1 LPEPRVEA
9 FNESIETTVNA
20 MQEIIEL
27 GRAARDRKKLPI
39 KTPLDDLL
47 VVNKDAE
54 FIKSLSSVKSYIL
67 EELNVRTVRLTNDEG
82 SFVNVRADPDRDRL
96 GKRLRGDMGKVSKA
110 IKELSHDQIRA
121 FQQDGRIDVEGHTL
135 TSEDLK
141 VIREFK
147 GDQKRY
153 EAAWS
158 DNVLVVLDC
167 LVTDDLKSEGLAREV
182 INRVQRLRKKAGLQ
196 PGDPVEVFFSV
207 QGESELGKLLVKA
220 ISDFNDYIFRA
231 TKLHLLP
238 AKFRT
243 TPSSVIAHDHTSL
256 DTVAVDF
263 YLVNSSFSLND
274 SALATKFGEQAN
286 DVKIAILAND
296 YFKFIHT
303 FENGVSSFVLNGS
316 RVEVK
321 LNEDIF
327 LSAYEK
333 VHHLNL
339 K

>member
-1 LPEPRVEA
+1 
-9 FNESIETTVNA
+9 
-20 MQEIIEL
+20 MQEVIEL

-39 KTPLDDLL
+39 KTPLSEFL
-47 VVNKDAE
+47 VVNKDAKYIAGLE
-54 FIKSLSSVKSYIL
+54 TVKSYIQ
-67 EELNVRTVRLTNDEG
+67 EELNVRTVKLTNDEG

-110 IKELSHDQIRA
+110 IKELSHDQIRT
-121 FQQDGRIDVEGHTL
+121 FQQEGRIDVEGHSL
-135 TSEDLK
+135 TAEDLK

-158 DNVLVVLDC
+158 ENVLVVLDC
-167 LVTDDLKSEGLAREV
+167 LVSDELKSEGLAREM
-182 INRVQRLRKKAGLQ
+182 INRIQKLRKKAGLQ

-207 QGESELGKLLVKA
+207 QDSPAGNFFAKSL
-220 ISDFNDYIFRA
+220 SDFHDYIFQA

-238 AKFRT
+238 ATYRT
-243 TPSSVIAHDHTSL
+243 MPSSVIAHDQSNAES
-256 DTVAVDF
+256 VAFDLH
-263 YLVNSSFSLND
+263 LVNSSFSFND

-286 DVKIAILAND
+286 DVKVAILSND

-303 FENGVSSFVLNGS
+303 FENGVSNFVLNGK

-321 LNEDIF
+321 LNEDVF

-333 VHHLNL
+333 VRHLNL